1 MNLFYYNND
10 SNKSTRVDY
19 QDLDYIEF
27 AIEKISSNSSF
38 IGNSSIY
45 WNTVMYSSNK
55 NPGVLS
61 NSRKLR
67 KLNLFSEMQMSFKG
81 IPRLSRFQLSG
92 NFFWMQSC

>member
-55 NPGVLS
+55 N
-61 NSRKLR
+61 
-67 KLNLFSEMQMSFKG
+67 
-81 IPRLSRFQLSG
+81 
-92 NFFWMQSC
+92 